1 MELPLCSLLVDTPAG
16 LRRARRSVDATFH
29 QVRHGFA
36 SRAAHRGVP
45 INVVSE
51 VMGHSDVGV
60 TQRVYV
66 HLYGREQA
74 EERFRQAMSG

>member
-1 MELPLCSLLVDTPAG
+1 VRCHRNVQRRAWDPVAENAG
-16 LRRARRSVDATFH
+16 LDLTFH

-45 INVVSE
+45 INVLSE

-66 HLYGREQA
+66 HLYGREEA